1 MDKLTPVQ
9 IRLINNYATI
19 VLADASKIS
28 TVPDNLK
35 PYVLAEV
42 DRRKETSN

>member
-9 IRLINNYATI
+9 IRLVNNYATI
-19 VLADASKIS
+19 VLDDEGKIN
-28 TVPDNLK
+28 TVPESLK

-42 DRRKETSN
+42 DRRKEI